1 MQVEFNAINAVTK
14 EINITIPADDAVKAW
29 EKYLRKAA
37 KQVDVPGFRKGKA
50 PLSLIERTH
59 GALLK
64 DHFIKDSVNDYFEAA
79 AKEHDINYLLFPD
92 VKETQWE
99 KGSDIQIK
107 IEIEHEPSI
116 EFKQLDN
123 LDVPHNPITLDS
135 EVDKYLEDLKNEN
148 GTVIDADEAV
158 ENDHVQVELS
168 FSLQENVITKNA
180 SFFAGSYPEHR
191 ALPELIGKKIGD
203 TIETELSGMD
213 IKLVSRDSS
222 LKLDNEAQFA
232 VKIMVNSIERMQY
245 PQLNDD
251 FAKDMEFDD
260 MAAMRAKISADM
272 KLANEHKNIDVA
284 NYAIVNKLYVDNKF
298 DLPVK
303 TIGYLAQQEAQNH
316 PNKQYHQFLE
326 YQYRMQISQEM
337 ITMYILNQLRTQ
349 MEIEITDD
357 MFEDYVKHEAILAD
371 HTVDAYK
378 DKHKD
383 EIASNEFKNGVK
395 NFYILRKLA
404 ETANFFIPE
413 PEAAPEETTD
423 AETVAVN
430 QEENEAKS
438 E

>member
-99 KGSDIQIK
+99 KGSDMQIK

-326 YQYRMQISQEM
+326 YQYRMQISQDYHVHFKS
-337 ITMYILNQLRTQ
+337 TAH
-349 MEIEITDD
+349 TDGD
-357 MFEDYVKHEAILAD
+357 RNHRRYV
-371 HTVDAYK
+371 
-378 DKHKD
+378 
-383 EIASNEFKNGVK
+383 
-395 NFYILRKLA
+395 
-404 ETANFFIPE
+404 
-413 PEAAPEETTD
+413 
-423 AETVAVN
+423 
-430 QEENEAKS
+430 
-438 E
+438 